1 MLNKILES
9 ISYLSDKFI
18 HENIHANQSYRSL
31 KWNSFEKILVSGSEH
46 YVKAMM
52 MLVSFFA
59 AIFVVMCSG
68 EKYIKPLAAEWFPE
82 WKTLIDAQINLLGGQ
97 LTIVGVV
104 YPMVVGLV
112 SVIFQRK
119 SARKIVQAAYQ
130 TYSGF
135 MLAGLSGLCF
145 AGFILFGLMLRTF
158 VGNYNYAIICGISII
173 WMIFNIAL
181 SVWFF
186 VQSLNVLD
194 DQKRERMVL
203 RYLTADILSAYVK
216 NQLHNVFLNNPVKHN
231 IINGNYSNLTF
242 EDFSFEK
249 DYSVI
254 RGDSTTQEVIKD
266 IYVRPLKIILWLI
279 NLFGRLKK
287 KQIEIALFSRMES
300 RVDFTTVPL
309 FKVKNI
315 EPDHVL
321 VRLLMHCFRTSIYT
335 KEHIET
341 DRIIKGLMGDAIDAL
356 ASADINAFDEA
367 VEGFCQNITTFT
379 DAFNFKHAQQTDN
392 LLLIADVIFW
402 ERSFTDKLYTELYQ
416 LYRQAVIRIDISE
429 RFYSKCMNIPRIICS
444 RRENI
449 TFKEIQLALRYTFY
463 SWDILVRWGHA
474 NAGRLDLTQRQSYEA
489 LLREFVGIWEDWT
502 DSLEFIITKTGERSF
517 YDEALKAH
525 LFTLPDIVSCA
536 VLAGESSSV
545 DWAVD
550 LMNRWLHTAR
560 GSADSHHTG
569 LYSWQ
574 EFIVTQAILVGKIV
588 FRPENTSAKKS
599 VEILELTDTFYK
611 NTLTDLRLLTSA
623 FLISKA
629 DAIQHTKCQFAVST
643 LLDGSL
649 VENTGGFERLS
660 DEMAK
665 SSDIIDVF
673 IRLLTWDNSERGD
686 SINSPGDIV
695 RKLSTSHGKS
705 LISGRTYMGR
715 RLAGIE
721 GVIPQIAELSVMR
734 CGGKNSVSPKMKAIV
749 ASDLLSYQL
758 SEKIVR
764 NLTSLY
770 EFTNRLTGSA
780 FIAEDDFK
788 DQQQKVAQLIQE
800 YIDLFKNQMQ
810 QSIIQSPIS
819 KTILEKLEKTVSEL
833 FLEKINKTFP
843 FTLFSD
849 ISVVPVVNSNIMKR
863 FVFNSDKQDVTDK
876 FFRKIHGSDE
886 SHASAFIREHILD
899 LLDLL
904 SCQPAQQCNQVTSF
918 TELLSMVHNYAGLQE
933 DDYLIVG
940 DERLWAEYNEYRSN
954 NLDGAG
960 IQAGSLFYDEDQNLK
975 VRGKD
980 KSCSLYIRPHFDSID
995 TLLVNKNYFEQYKI
1009 KSEGESI
1016 FAFSTK
1022 EVDGEPLKV
1031 TLHSQYEGEAVF
1043 TGQIKI
1049 RFMLCKDPVSLP
1061 AITGEDVA

>member
-18 HENIHANQSYRSL
+18 RDNIHVNKSYRVL
-31 KWNSFEKILVSGSEH
+31 KWNNFEKILVSGSEH
-46 YVKAMM
+46 YVKAMI
-52 MLVSFFA
+52 MLLSFFA
-59 AIFVVMCSG
+59 AIFIVMFSG
-68 EKYIKPLAAEWFPE
+68 ENYIKPLAAEWFPK
-82 WKTLIDAQINLLGGQ
+82 WNTLLDAQMNLLGGQ
-97 LTIVGVV
+97 LTIIGIV

-135 MLAGLSGLCF
+135 MLAGLSGLCLS
-145 AGFILFGLMLRTF
+145 GFILCGLMLRTF

-186 VQSLNVLD
+186 VQSLSVLD

-216 NQLHNVFLNNPVKHN
+216 NQLHNIFLNNPVKHK

-242 EDFSFEK
+242 EDYSFEK

-254 RGDSTTQEVIKD
+254 RSESSIQEVIKD

-287 KQIEIALFSRMES
+287 EQIVIALFSRMEN
-300 RVDFTTVPL
+300 RNEFATLPL

-321 VRLLMHCFRTSIYT
+321 VRLLAHCFRTGDAT
-335 KEHIET
+335 KQHIAT

-356 ASADINAFDEA
+356 ASVDINAFDEA
-367 VEGFCQNITTFT
+367 VEGFCRDITIFT
-379 DAFNFKHAQQTDN
+379 DAFNLKCQQQTDN
-392 LLLIADVIFW
+392 LLLLADDIFW

-416 LYRQAVIRIDISE
+416 LFRQAVIRIDISE
-429 RFYSKCMNIPRIICS
+429 RFYSKCMNVPRIMCS

-489 LLREFVGIWEDWT
+489 LLREFVEIWEDWT
-502 DSLEFIITKTGERSF
+502 DSLEFITQKTGEQQF
-517 YDEALKAH
+517 YDEALKEH
-525 LFTLPDIVSCA
+525 LFTLPDIVACA

-560 GSADSHHTG
+560 SSADSHYTG

-574 EFIVTQAILVGKIV
+574 EFMVTQATLDGKIV
-588 FRPENTSAKKS
+588 FSPESTSARKS
-599 VEILELTDTFYK
+599 VEIPQLADTFYK
-611 NTLTDLRLLTSA
+611 NTLTDLRLLTAA
-623 FLISKA
+623 FLISKP
-629 DAIQHTKCQFAVST
+629 DAIQNTKCQFAVST

-660 DEMAK
+660 EGMTK

-673 IRLLTWDNSERGD
+673 IRLLTWDKSERGD
-686 SINSPGDIV
+686 STNSPGNIV
-695 RKLSTSHGKS
+695 RNLSSAHGKS
-705 LISGRTYMGR
+705 LVSGRTYMGR
-715 RLAGIE
+715 RLEGITDL
-721 GVIPQIAELSVMR
+721 IPQIAELAVLR
-734 CGGKNSVSPKMKAIV
+734 GEHTNSVSPKMKEIV

-764 NLTSLY
+764 NLALLHNAI
-770 EFTNRLTGSA
+770 NRLTGAA
-780 FIAEDDFK
+780 FVAEDVFNE
-788 DQQQKVAQLIQE
+788 QRQKVSETIQE
-800 YIDLFKNQMQ
+800 YLDLFTNHTEQGIIKSPVSKTMLENFG
-810 QSIIQSPIS
+810 SIISNFFTENLN
-819 KTILEKLEKTVSEL
+819 KKL
-833 FLEKINKTFP
+833 
-843 FTLFSD
+843 LFSLFGS
-849 ISVVPVVNSNIMKR
+849 ISLSPVENSNIKR
-863 FVFNSDKQDVTDK
+863 SVVFYIEKQNVTDK
-876 FFRKIHGSDE
+876 FARKIHGSDE
-886 SHASAFIREHILD
+886 SRASAFIREHVLD
-899 LLDLL
+899 LLHLL
-904 SCQPAQQCNQVTSF
+904 SRQPAQQCIDVSSF
-918 TELLSMVHNYAGLQE
+918 AELISIVQDYDGLQE

-940 DERLWAEYNEYRSN
+940 DERLWKEYNEYRAN
-954 NLDGAG
+954 TLDSVEGKAG
-960 IQAGSLFYDEDQNLK
+960 KLFYDEDRNLK
-975 VRGKD
+975 IRGKE
-980 KSCSLYIRPHFDSID
+980 KSCSLYIRPHFDSVD
-995 TLLVNKNYFEQYKI
+995 TLLVNKNYFEEYKI

-1016 FAFSTK
+1016 FTFNAK
-1022 EVDGEPLKV
+1022 EVDGKPLEIA
-1031 TLHSQYEGEAVF
+1031 LHSQYEGEAVF
-1043 TGQIKI
+1043 SGQIKV
-1049 RFMLCKDPVSLP
+1049 RFILCKDSVSLP
-1061 AITGEDVA
+1061 ALPDEDAS